1 MNKNQYNSVIKSAEN
16 FIEAFKTVKDQKIVL
31 YGLGQYTAT
40 LLNMTDEFCFV
51 GLLDGNAQNIGKE
64 FYGLQVLSIA
74 EAVEKADLIVINT
87 STFYWNIIYDRIK
100 EVEIPVYYANG
111 ELAKMQNLNQR
122 ILSKDEKDITSEKI
136 RHLIDKCEVVSFD
149 LYDTLIMRTVCN
161 PNDVLKIVELKL
173 EMQTEEKITYQEM
186 RSNAVAKIRDE
197 NYTLDDLY
205 SKLGELYPNVDVS
218 EIKELELD
226 VEKCITVA
234 RKEMV
239 ELFNY
244 ARTAGKEVYIL
255 SDMYLPKSFIMT
267 LLKQCDI
274 NLTPENILISGEEKK
289 NKFSG
294 TMWSYYKENVIC
306 GKKALHIGD
315 SMRADVEIA
324 RKYGIEAVKIPSA
337 PKMIEELLS
346 TSIWG
351 EITTVYASLT
361 TGIIINELFNS
372 PFAWQEAEGKYSVKT
387 CKRFGK
393 AVFGN
398 IILTYLL
405 WIIKECK
412 IRNIDQLIFLS
423 RDGFFLERH
432 YLYLINQLHADTA
445 PKEKYLFTSRKAIL
459 SLMAGEDKEA
469 FEALKNFSFKG
480 SFKDYLKMRF
490 NCDVNENDI
499 NSSKEC
505 ILPEAATIIAEWM
518 QPYTQMI
525 MDEMRTHK
533 NAYLAYLQQ
542 FCMSDDSAIVDIC
555 YMGTIQHWMSKAL
568 KKDVKGFYCVADVS
582 ENNKFFQNNNM
593 IPCFQKDKTAEQSML
608 WKNHKIVESL
618 LTAPYGMMNCMEEN
632 GEIISFDSG
641 GNQRNFMEREL
652 INDGI
657 KEFIQEYV
665 ELLDKLGIASEDVE
679 PEPIVIDKIFGTW
692 FIGDKSYSESI
703 KKCFWHEDGFINGNQ
718 EYSLF

>member
-1 MNKNQYNSVIKSAEN
+1 MSKNQYNSVMKSAEN
-16 FIEAFKTVKDQKIVL
+16 FIEAFKDFRDKKIVL

-40 LLNMTDEFCFV
+40 LLSMTDEFCFV
-51 GLLDGNAQNIGKE
+51 GLLDGDIQNIGAE
-64 FYGLQVLSIA
+64 FYGLTVLSIE

-100 EVEIPVYYANG
+100 NVNIPVYYANG
-111 ELAKMQNLNQR
+111 ELAEEKNLGKG
-122 ILSKDEKDITSEKI
+122 ILSREEKDITSEKI
-136 RHLIDKCEVVSFD
+136 RQLIDKSEVISFD

-161 PNDVLKIVELKL
+161 PNDIFKLTELKL
-173 EMQTEEKITYQEM
+173 EKQTGRKIAYREM
-186 RSNAVAKIRDE
+186 RSSAVAKLQDE

-205 SKLGELYPNVDVS
+205 SKIKELYPDLDVS
-218 EIKELELD
+218 DIRALELD

-244 ARTAGKEVYIL
+244 ARTVGKEVYIL
-255 SDMYLPKSFIMT
+255 SDMYLPKSFIVS
-267 LLKQCDI
+267 LLNQCDI
-274 NLTPENILISGEEKK
+274 DLAPENILISCEEKK

-294 TMWSYYKENVIC
+294 TLWSYYTENILH
-306 GKKALHIGD
+306 GKTALHIGD
-315 SMRADVEIA
+315 SMSADVEMA

-337 PKMIEELLS
+337 SKMMEELLS

-351 EITTVYASLT
+351 EITTIYASLT

-372 PFAWQEAEGKYSVKT
+372 PFAWQETEGKYTLKT
-387 CKRFGK
+387 CEKFGK

-412 IRNIDQLIFLS
+412 KRSIDRLFFLS

-432 YLYLINQLHADTA
+432 YLYLVNQLQDNAA

-469 FEALKNFSFKG
+469 FEALKTFSFKG

-505 ILPEAATIIAEWM
+505 MLPEAAEIVTEWM
-518 QPYTQMI
+518 KPYTQMI
-525 MDEMRTHK
+525 MDKLRTHR
-533 NAYLAYLQQ
+533 NAYIEYLEQ
-542 FCMSDDSAIVDIC
+542 FFTTDSSAIVDIC
-555 YMGTIQHWMSKAL
+555 YTGTIQYWMSKAL
-568 KKDVKGFYCVADVS
+568 KKTVKGFYCVADIS
-582 ENNKFFQNNNM
+582 ENNKFYTGTNM
-593 IPCFQKDKTAEQSML
+593 FPCFQKDKKAETSMI

-618 LTAPYGMMNCMEEN
+618 LTAPYGMMNCMAES

-641 GNQRNFMEREL
+641 SNQKNFLEREL
-652 INDGI
+652 INVGI
-657 KEFIQEYV
+657 KEFIGEYV
-665 ELLDKLGIASEDVE
+665 VLLNGLEIASEDVE
-679 PEPIVIDKIFGTW
+679 ADTIVADKLFGTW
-692 FIGDKSYSESI
+692 FMGDKSYSESI